1 MARITFLNNVNVSV
15 QIGDTLFHQVDELGT
30 PTALGEITN
39 VGVNFVEI
47 DDANIGTAV
56 ATDFFSFK
64 KSNYTFTDDNNNA
77 IGYMHANSSL
87 KGYYAKL
94 RISNTS
100 PNKKELFYLGSE
112 ITESSK

>member
-30 PTALGEITN
+30 PTELGEITN

-87 KGYYAKL
+87 KGYYAKV

-100 PNKKELFYLGSE
+100 PAKKELFYLGSE